1 MTEVYQGVFSLVG
14 TPRMHGLGSSW
25 RDSWGTYP
33 LGLCSC
39 FIMIQD
45 VLSGEAAAFPTVALE
60 VPWLGMRLWSAW
72 ERVPVLPALL
82 PCCGG
87 LTLPAWVLILPAWD
101 WAPVPSA
108 LPPGCTLTLPVWK
121 LTLPAWDWMPAL
133 LVLPVWV
140 LTLSAWD

>member
-45 VLSGEAAAFPTVALE
+45 VLSGKQQHSHCSTRGALAGNE
-60 VPWLGMRLWSAW
+60 TLVCLGESACTACTPSLLWGTNIAC
-72 ERVPVLPALL
+72 LGTDTTCL
-82 PCCGG
+82 
-87 LTLPAWVLILPAWD
+87 D